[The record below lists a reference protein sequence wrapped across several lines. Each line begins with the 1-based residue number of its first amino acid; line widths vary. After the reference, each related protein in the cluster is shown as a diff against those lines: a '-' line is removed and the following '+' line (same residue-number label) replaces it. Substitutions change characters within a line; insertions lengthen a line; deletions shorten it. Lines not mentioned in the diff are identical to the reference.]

1 MGSHGPPSLPTPTVL
16 IRGRRKSYR
25 EKKKEDRKAR
35 EKEEKEKEGD
45 EDKRSREKIRD
56 SVRESQIQDPSNVS
70 VFLPPFF
77 VLHFMFATIFPL

>member
-45 EDKRSREKIRD
+45 EDLKCKCF
-56 SVRESQIQDPSNVS
+56 PSTLFCTSFYVCNHFPPLS
-70 VFLPPFF
+70 SKLVFL
-77 VLHFMFATIFPL
+77 